1 MGDGDLAL
9 ELQKGV
15 THTKEAH
22 DKPPQLGLIMK
33 AMQLFSHRRPSSGI
47 HLLSDPFPE
56 RLNNARNMFARAV
69 TLSSQREYI
78 AASRRLPAVTS
89 LGRK

>member
-1 MGDGDLAL
+1 
-9 ELQKGV
+9 
-15 THTKEAH
+15 
-22 DKPPQLGLIMK
+22 MK
-33 AMQLFSHRRPSSGI
+33 ALQLFAHRRPSSGI

-56 RLNNARNMFARAV
+56 RLNTSTNMFSRAV